1 MKGKYSLRMR
11 SYYMLIVFFVVLFC
25 VGTACGGL
33 ILCGLHCVP
42 ERLPAPPAEEE
53 AAPEE
58 DAPEH

>member
-1 MKGKYSLRMR
+1 MKKLLAILLAATM
-11 SYYMLIVFFVVLFC
+11 C
-25 VGTACGGL
+25 VTLLAACGGL